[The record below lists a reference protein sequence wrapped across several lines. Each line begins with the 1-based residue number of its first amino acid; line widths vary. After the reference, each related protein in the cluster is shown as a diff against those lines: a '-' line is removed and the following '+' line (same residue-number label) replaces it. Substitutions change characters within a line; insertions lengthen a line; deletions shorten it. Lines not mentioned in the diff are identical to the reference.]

1 MLCLFQIV
9 SSFKN
14 SASVDCS
21 AVKEYLGHDDGI
33 WDVSIA
39 QHGQPL
45 IATASADRTARVW
58 HIGSASCLLLYEAHT
73 GSVNSIRFHP
83 TESIL
88 CTASGDMLAHIWKVN
103 ITLPRQ
109 GGTSALETLAD
120 DNSPRNTPDSDAVD
134 DSERVEAASSLQLIL
149 KEHTGVVI
157 AAEWMCD
164 GKQLVTA
171 SWDHTSKL
179 WDAEHGKCVST
190 LSGHDEELTNC
201 CTHPTER
208 LIATSSRD
216 TTFRLCDIRAPGIH
230 SVNVFQGH
238 SNCVTTAAFTS
249 KDNLVSASDDRTIK
263 VGCSMVESTDLSM
276 LCSRSEI
283 KMDAKRVCL
292 DVLYSQFYP

>member
-1 MLCLFQIV
+1 MCVSYMLCLFQIV

-134 DSERVEAASSLQLIL
+134 GWFVPF
-149 KEHTGVVI
+149 
-157 AAEWMCD
+157 C
-164 GKQLVTA
+164 
-171 SWDHTSKL
+171 
-179 WDAEHGKCVST
+179 
-190 LSGHDEELTNC
+190 
-201 CTHPTER
+201 
-208 LIATSSRD
+208 
-216 TTFRLCDIRAPGIH
+216 
-230 SVNVFQGH
+230 
-238 SNCVTTAAFTS
+238 
-249 KDNLVSASDDRTIK
+249 
-263 VGCSMVESTDLSM
+263 ESIVM
-276 LCSRSEI
+276 
-283 KMDAKRVCL
+283 
-292 DVLYSQFYP
+292 